1 MGLDMY
7 LKATKHT
14 YKYEYESKEDEL
26 YRQFFRYNIE
36 NDSSEVYGAG
46 FRRARVC
53 EEKLSLQVLLEYIGE
68 NQLFPGI

>member
-1 MGLDMY
+1 
-7 LKATKHT
+7 
-14 YKYEYESKEDEL
+14 L